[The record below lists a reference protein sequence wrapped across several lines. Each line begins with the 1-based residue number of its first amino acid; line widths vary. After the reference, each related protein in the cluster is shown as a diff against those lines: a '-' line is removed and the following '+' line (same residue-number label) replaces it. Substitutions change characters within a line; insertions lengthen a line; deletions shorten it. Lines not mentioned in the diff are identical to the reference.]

1 MTFDMVT
8 YLLSLYVDQFI
19 RLFIRELL
27 LIFLSYLI
35 PSKYWIGYIEN
46 YTINHTWK
54 IVSSFY

>member
-1 MTFDMVT
+1 MTFDIVT

-35 PSKYWIGYIEN
+35 PSKY
-46 YTINHTWK
+46 
-54 IVSSFY
+54 